1 MKNAQV
7 LEMAPNSANC
17 GAMNATKTI
26 TVPEHLIVVL
36 TLAQLLERLDHSA
49 VAVDAAQYRL
59 VATRLSDA
67 LAQAQPSDALRA
79 LLNAHP
85 ASAELYENLHYAHAG
100 LVRSPLERSLST
112 EAAARDAIRSAAGAV
127 EPGSQSA

>member
-1 MKNAQV
+1 
-7 LEMAPNSANC
+7 
-17 GAMNATKTI
+17 MNAIKTV

-36 TLAQLLERLDHSA
+36 TLAQLLERLDHSPIT
-49 VAVDAAQYRL
+49 VDAAQYRL

-112 EAAARDAIRSAAGAV
+112 EAAARDAIRSAAG
-127 EPGSQSA
+127 SAAPDSRSA